1 MVGEVVFV
9 MFNGFDCS
17 KRLSSARWIVVCLRF
32 VHLLFAK
39 TVPSLRHRHF
49 GTLWARAAA
58 LGGTPYR
65 ADPNA
70 VRAAYRADPP
80 RIVPMLARR
89 IVSMSYGLGHARH
102 GLQRQRR
109 CF

>member
-65 ADPNA
+65 ADPQR
-70 VRAAYRADPP
+70 RAR
-80 RIVPMLARR
+80 
-89 IVSMSYGLGHARH
+89 
-102 GLQRQRR
+102 GLQGRPAEHRLST
-109 CF
+109 CAYPNNCA